1 MTPDLQTDDDV
12 LGTIADALRDAGGR
26 VGALAESLPAQPNA
40 GDAAALVDAV
50 LANLIG
56 GAGELVDTAAG
67 LWGGIE
73 ESRAAYRSAAL
84 ADAFRGIG

>member
-1 MTPDLQTDDDV
+1 MPVKRPLFV
-12 LGTIADALRDAGGR
+12 LGAACAM
-26 VGALAESLPAQPNA
+26 LP